1 MKQLQQSK
9 HLWNAINQF
18 DFKNN
23 PESNLQQL
31 ITLTFILEECI
42 HLEVQNLAALNLLT
56 DFSATNPISC
66 IIADTLQFFYQPEVY
81 IKSTKTSFPS
91 FTTQLF
97 SPERTPSPPGPDKKN
112 STLQDAIC
120 QEFTTMEIDN
130 CQSVINPACNQSET
144 HCKTVS
150 WSTDIGITS
159 LSEDLFT
166 HLKDYQA
173 KVDELGELDSDLP
186 EY

>member
-1 MKQLQQSK
+1 MHSSRSTE
-9 HLWNAINQF
+9 F
-18 DFKNN
+18 SSFKS
-23 PESNLQQL
+23 PHR
-31 ITLTFILEECI
+31 FFC
-42 HLEVQNLAALNLLT
+42 
-56 DFSATNPISC
+56 TNPISC